1 MPEGG
6 AFTAVTRTPLLV
18 LVVFVLSSCSP
29 GSGRIDARIR
39 SEALWAGFGGQSP
52 RFELSGNR
60 YWTAAMEGSR
70 LLVQNSELGTG
81 VSPVWLA
88 SFLPDDFEVT
98 IMASLVKEGLDG
110 GWGIEFGAQQRK
122 HAYRVLLYG
131 SGRFCVDR
139 LFGRYPEFIHCVPLE
154 KSVVT
159 GESRNA
165 LAVRIKGDRISVSVN
180 GAEVVQ
186 FRDDR
191 YLPGE
196 FALAVSGAGTRVRF
210 EDIVIRR

>member
-1 MPEGG
+1 
-6 AFTAVTRTPLLV
+6 
-18 LVVFVLSSCSP
+18 
-29 GSGRIDARIR
+29 
-39 SEALWAGFGGQSP
+39 
-52 RFELSGNR
+52 
-60 YWTAAMEGSR
+60 MEGSR

-88 SFLPDDFEVT
+88 SSLPDDFEVT

-110 GWGIEFGAQQRK
+110 GWGIEFGAHQRK

-139 LFGRYPEFIHCVPLE
+139 LFDRYPEFIHCVPLE
-154 KSVVT
+154 KSVVP

-165 LAVRIKGDRISVSVN
+165 LTVRVKGDRISVSVN
-180 GAEVVQ
+180 NAEVVR

-191 YLPGE
+191 YVPGE

-210 EDIVIRR
+210 EDIVVRR